1 MRTAV
6 VILAIAT
13 AALAGCTFKSTTY
26 KQAATPPPVV
36 YQAPPTV
43 VYQAPTPTVYQAPAA
58 RSVAV
63 NYTGEGGFQ
72 LAAQKAA
79 DWCDDHYGA
88 SDVQLVRNDQ
98 NAGRATFACVQ
109 R

>member
-1 MRTAV
+1 MRTAAI
-6 VILAIAT
+6 ILAT

-26 KQAATPPPVV
+26 KQADAPPPVV

-43 VYQAPTPTVYQAPAA
+43 VYQAPAPTAYEAPTT
-58 RSVAV
+58 RSVSV
-63 NYTGEGGFQ
+63 NYSGAGGFQ

-98 NAGRATFACVQ
+98 SAGRATFTCVQ